1 VVDDLKKQEGVHCV
15 RGFRTRRNKA
25 NPTAAMGFRECVV
38 NLFLEPGHRRHTRRV
53 GVVNEHW
60 RVEIPGSKHSGDVSE
75 VSPNLIDARF
85 IFRVVGGDVDFAS
98 VVE

>member
-1 VVDDLKKQEGVHCV
+1 VVDDLKEQEGVHGV
-15 RGFRTRRNKA
+15 RGLRTGSDKP
-25 NPTAAMGFRECVV
+25 NPRAAIRFREFVA
-38 NLFLEPGHRRHTRRV
+38 NLFLEPRHRRRTRRI